1 MSNSESY
8 PLVANQAAQLVSQSS
23 SQGVALGYCKPVLI
37 CYGDVRDVTLGG
49 STLIFETGPY
59 GPDGCKLSGQRSR
72 SCLP

>member
-1 MSNSESY
+1 MNKSLSY
-8 PLVANQAAQLVSQSS
+8 PLVASQAVSVMSRKPAQ
-23 SQGVALGYCKPVLI
+23 APRPDYCKPVLI

-49 STLIFETGPY
+49 SALIFESGPF